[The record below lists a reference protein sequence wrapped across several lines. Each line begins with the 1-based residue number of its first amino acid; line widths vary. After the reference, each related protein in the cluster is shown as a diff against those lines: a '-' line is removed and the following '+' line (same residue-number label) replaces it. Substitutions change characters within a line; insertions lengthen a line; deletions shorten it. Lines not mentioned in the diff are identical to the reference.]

1 MARAPD
7 QRVQQ
12 AEAMFHD
19 GKKLVEIANELN
31 LPEGTVRRWKS
42 TYKWESER
50 SESKSERSDK
60 KANVRKE
67 KKKAVAEEVMQVIV
81 NPDLTDKQRL
91 FCIRYVRCF
100 NATKAYQKAYG
111 VDYNTAVVNGP
122 RLLGNA
128 RIREEITHLKQARLS
143 REMLDE
149 HDIFQK
155 YMDIAFSDITDYV
168 DFGREEVQVMGAFGP
183 VQVDDPNGDGKIPLM
198 KTINSVRFHE
208 SDAVDGTLITEVK
221 QGKDGASIKL
231 ADRMKALD
239 WLTAHMDLAT
249 EEQRAKIAHLKAQ
262 VDALQLNSDNDQPVK
277 YAGIPSNMVAPVFAP
292 VVFDIQEH
300 GHTEYVFP
308 GGRGSTKSSFI
319 SLEVIDLI
327 MNNDQMH
334 AVVMRQVFETVRG
347 SVYQQIKWA
356 IEALGLSEEF
366 HCSLQPL
373 EITRVSTGQKIFF
386 RGADDPGKVK
396 SIKVPFGYIGILWLE
411 ELDQFVGPES
421 VRKIEQSVIR
431 GGDVAYIFKSFN
443 PPKTASNWANKYIKV
458 PKASRLVTESNYLQV
473 PPKWLGK
480 PFLDEAD
487 FLKETNPDAYENEYM
502 GVANGSGG
510 SVFDNVTIRAITD
523 DEIAQFDHILNGV
536 DWGWYPDPY
545 AFVRVHYDP
554 ARLRLYIWKEYTCNK
569 QSNRQTAD
577 KLIELGITGNDLLTC
592 DSAEEKSVGDY
603 KSYGLLARPAD
614 KGPGSR
620 EYSFKWLQSLREIII
635 DNVRCPVSAQEFL
648 DYEYERDKEGNVIS
662 GYPDGNDHCID
673 ATRYATNRI
682 WKKKGQ

>member
-7 QRVQQ
+7 PRIEK
-12 AEAMFHD
+12 AKAMYLE
-19 GKKLVEIANELN
+19 GMKLVEIASQLN

-42 TYKWESER
+42 THKWESER
-50 SESKSERSDK
+50 SEK

-67 KKKAVAEEVMQVIV
+67 KKKTVAEEVKQVME

-91 FCIRYVRCF
+91 FCLHYVRCF
-100 NATKAYQKAYG
+100 NATRAYQKAYK
-111 VDYNTAVVNGP
+111 VDYSTAASIGY

-128 RIREEITHLKQARLS
+128 GVREEIARLKQNRLN
-143 REMLDE
+143 RELLDE

-155 YMDIAFSDITDYV
+155 YMDIAFADITDFV
-168 DFGREEVQVMGAFGP
+168 EFGRENVQVMGAFGP
-183 VQVDDPNGDGKIPLM
+183 IEVEDPDTGEKVPLM
-198 KTINSVRFHE
+198 KEINSVRFRE
-208 SDAVDGTLITEVK
+208 AEKVDGTLITEVK

-239 WLTAHMDLAT
+239 WLANHMDLAT
-249 EEQRAKIAHLKAQ
+249 EEQRAKIVHLKAQ
-262 VDALQLNSDNDQPVK
+262 TEALQPETDNNQPVK
-277 YAGIPSNMVAPVFAP
+277 YTGVPSNMVAPVFAP

-327 MNNDQMH
+327 MTNDQMH
-334 AVVMRQVFETVRG
+334 AVVMRQVADTMRS
-347 SVYQQIKWA
+347 SVYQQILWA
-356 IEALGLSEEF
+356 IEALGLSDEF
-366 HCSLQPL
+366 HPTVSPM
-373 EITRVSTGQKIFF
+373 EITRISTGQKIYF

-443 PPKTASNWANKYIKV
+443 PPKSASNWANKYIKI
-458 PKASRLVTESNYLQV
+458 PKASRLVVESSYLQA

-480 PFLDEAD
+480 PFLDEAE
-487 FLKETNPDAYENEYM
+487 FLKEVNPDAYENEYM

-536 DWGWYPDPY
+536 DWGWYPDLY
-545 AFVRVHYDP
+545 AFTRSHYDP
-554 ARLRLYIWKEYTCNK
+554 ARHTLYVWQEYTCNK

-577 KLIELGITGNDLLTC
+577 KLIELGITGNDLITC

-603 KSYGLLARPAD
+603 KAYGLLARGAE

-620 EYSFKWLQSLREIII
+620 EYSFKWLQSLREIVI
-635 DNVRCPVSAQEFL
+635 DNARCPVSAQEFL
-648 DYEYERDKEGNVIS
+648 DYEYERDKDGNVIS
-662 GYPDGNDHCID
+662 GYPDGDDHCID
-673 ATRYATNRI
+673 SVRYATNRI